1 MTKAASFIQL
11 LRPTQWIK
19 NIFVFAAAIFA
30 NQMFHPVVLGRTIL
44 AFIAFSLTSSII
56 YILNDWND
64 RENDRYHPEKKH
76 RPLASGLVR
85 PAEAVWIG
93 LFLLIC
99 VVFINLVLGGSLWI
113 VLLVYAFMNLGY
125 TLYFKHVVILDIIIV
140 SVGFI
145 LRAVAGGVVISVVIS
160 KWLLLCTF
168 FLALFLIL
176 NKRRAEFVILG
187 SEAKAH
193 RHILADYS
201 LTLLDQIIAI
211 VAGLTIIAY
220 SLYTMSPMTIEKF
233 HTENLVY
240 TVPFVVFGL
249 FRYLY
254 LVNKKQLG
262 GRPEKIVLTD
272 RSIQACILLW
282 VVCAI
287 WVIY

>member
-1 MTKAASFIQL
+1 MTKAVSFIQL
-11 LRPTQWIK
+11 MRPAQWTK
-19 NIFVFAAAIFA
+19 NMFVFAAAIFA
-30 NQMFHPVVLGRTIL
+30 NHIFDTHVLIRVSL
-44 AFIAFSLTSSII
+44 AFMAFSLTSSIV
-56 YILNDWND
+56 YILNDWKD
-64 RENDRYHPEKKH
+64 RENDKFHPEKRY
-76 RPLASGLVR
+76 RPLASGAVR
-85 PAEAVWIG
+85 PSEALLFGI
-93 LFLLIC
+93 FLLAC
-99 VVFINLVLGGSLWI
+99 VVSLNCVLGGSLWI
-113 VLLVYAFMNLGY
+113 VLLIYGLLNIGY
-125 TLYFKHVVILDIIIV
+125 TLHFKHVVILDIIIV
-140 SVGFI
+140 SIGFI
-145 LRAVAGGVVISVVIS
+145 LRAVAGAVVISVLIS

-176 NKRRAEFVILG
+176 NKRRAEFVTLG

-262 GRPEKIVLTD
+262 GRPEKIVLSD
-272 RSIQACILLW
+272 RSIQISILLW
-282 VVCAI
+282 IGCVI
-287 WVIY
+287 WIIY